1 MLVIF
6 GRSVAVGAALAEGA
20 ALGLAEADAAAPVLG
35 GSSHATAKVAV
46 ASAQARR
53 RGERDMAAEHSRN
66 GSAAGGAYWRP
77 KLEQL
82 RAPNANT

>member
-6 GRSVAVGAALAEGA
+6 GRSVAAGAALAEGA

-53 RGERDMAAEHSRN
+53 RERHMAAEHSRN
-66 GSAAGGAYWRP
+66 GCAAGGA
-77 KLEQL
+77 
-82 RAPNANT
+82 TGG